1 VTAAPHGGD
10 TDYRSRPTRPD
21 YETYLR
27 RIGRRSV
34 RVGVHADPTDCD
46 HPYTSRVTAEEP
58 RDVAACFDCGS
69 QLQPDGRW
77 WVRTQ

>member
-34 RVGVHADPTDCD
+34 RRSGIPN
-46 HPYTSRVTAEEP
+46 PEP
-58 RDVAACFDCGS
+58 PELDGQMNLFGEGAA
-69 QLQPDGRW
+69 
-77 WVRTQ
+77 